1 MSGRVDAYLNATNYD
16 SYHLYKE
23 QRPAKNASE
32 EAVRSIHQ
40 ENKISTLFFSR
51 QNIDYL
57 QEAIRYLVYT
67 KSCNKHIIDKQ
78 SEPDL
83 LIIMRAIYLQ
93 YAKHLPYKIN
103 DQIKQLNTHVLNFAV
118 PQILQEIKQYLYYR
132 KDISALPIPMDRGEF
147 ISAKGTK
154 VLEQTNF

>member
-1 MSGRVDAYLNATNYD
+1 MSGRVDAYLNATNYEG
-16 SYHLYKE
+16 YNLYKE

-40 ENKISTLFFSR
+40 ENEISLVFFGR

-67 KSCNKHIIDKQ
+67 KSCQKHIIDKQ
-78 SEPDL
+78 SESDL

-93 YAKHLPYKIN
+93 NAKHLPYKVN
-103 DQIKQLNTHVLNFAV
+103 DQVKQLNTLVLNYAV
-118 PQILQEIKQYLYYR
+118 PQILQEIQQYLYYR

-147 ISAKGTK
+147 ISAKGSR
-154 VLEQTNF
+154 VLEQREF